1 MCTSTSLNKAL
12 FSLLFLAVLLGVRN
26 PEVLAQ
32 TKLNQPP
39 RPPENH
45 VPFPDLNHKL
55 AVDFLRSELSKV
67 GADTE
72 SYAVHLIVGFSTSHF
87 ADDPRHAEAMVRV
100 AKGVIRE
107 FLVNGDSLTSVGW
120 EMDVWKEIWKRPY
133 RYESERELTDLWPK
147 TPKEGSQG
155 GHDYN
160 RSLIHVLRKLKQT
173 DPESR
178 DYAILF
184 LCPHPYSQTEILDSS
199 GKQVVGED
207 NPELLQLRQEM
218 DASPWKSIEII
229 FTDSGRKRRICLAL
243 VTPNQFIGRK
253 LLEKT
258 RAELV
263 SEKKTAHPKPAQPK
277 GPAKP
282 EVKSGG
288 PWWLLI
294 LLVIA
299 ILIAILLRPLSTSR
313 THPVL
318 SVTIGNSSE
327 DFTGPWH
334 SGQHLRTYAGPS
346 AEEDEQQK
354 PLRDQALSPSLS
366 DPILRIEAVTKDSVR
381 IVPLSGLKLLSNSG
395 KEFPSGHQM
404 KVGDKER
411 MRIRGTLS
419 GKGVPL
425 GVDLEIDLELKG

>member
-1 MCTSTSLNKAL
+1 
-12 FSLLFLAVLLGVRN
+12 
-26 PEVLAQ
+26 
-32 TKLNQPP
+32 
-39 RPPENH
+39 
-45 VPFPDLNHKL
+45 
-55 AVDFLRSELSKV
+55 
-67 GADTE
+67 
-72 SYAVHLIVGFSTSHF
+72 
-87 ADDPRHAEAMVRV
+87 
-100 AKGVIRE
+100 
-107 FLVNGDSLTSVGW
+107 
-120 EMDVWKEIWKRPY
+120 
-133 RYESERELTDLWPK
+133 
-147 TPKEGSQG
+147 
-155 GHDYN
+155 
-160 RSLIHVLRKLKQT
+160 LRKLKQT

-277 GPAKP
+277 GPAKS
-282 EVKSGG
+282 EAKSGG

-299 ILIAILLRPLSTSR
+299 ILIAISLRSLSTSR